1 MIEDLVIMIEEEV
14 IEMKEEEIIEELIGK
29 YKSNIYIYLII
40 NLCSLI
46 FIV

>member
-1 MIEDLVIMIEEEV
+1 MKEDLVIMIEEEV

-29 YKSNIYIYLII
+29 YKSNIYIYKII
-40 NLCSLI
+40 NLRSLI